1 MATLTEQDFL
11 DQSLRN
17 AYPAFRFTLEI
28 ANSYS
33 GLFSECTL
41 PNVEWEVEEVKEG
54 GLNSYIHQLPGQ
66 RKSSS
71 RVILKTGVMRGP
83 LSVLYNWYI
92 DSMNAKFARK
102 TVTIK
107 LLDSDG
113 ETALMTWALED
124 AYPVKWTAPQ
134 LKSDSDAL
142 AINTLELAC
151 GQITIQS
158 ES

>member
-1 MATLTEQDFL
+1 MATLTEEDFL

-17 AYPAFRFTLEI
+17 AYPAFRFSLEI
-28 ANSYS
+28 ANSYA

-41 PNVEWEVEEVKEG
+41 PNVEWEVEEIKEG

-71 RVILKTGVMRGP
+71 RVVLKTGVLKGP
-83 LSVLYNWYI
+83 LTALYQWYI
-92 DSMNAKFARK
+92 NSMDAKFSRK
-102 TVTIK
+102 AVTIK

-113 ETALMTWALED
+113 QTAIMTWALED

-134 LKSDSDAL
+134 LKADSNAL

-151 GQITIQS
+151 GRITVKC
-158 ES
+158 E